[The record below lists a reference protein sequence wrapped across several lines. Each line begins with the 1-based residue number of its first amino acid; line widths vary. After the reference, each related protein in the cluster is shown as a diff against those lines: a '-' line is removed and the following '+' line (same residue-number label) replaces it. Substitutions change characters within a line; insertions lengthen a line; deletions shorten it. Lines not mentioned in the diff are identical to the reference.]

1 MEGSTKE
8 RMDDVVD
15 STKERMDDVE
25 DSVKNRADDVEDS
38 VEDKMK
44 ESAEEQQN
52 QRAEKQGEERNLP
65 EKNPL
70 QGFAVAVLLCFLFV
84 LFLLG
89 AVLPLRKKYS
99 AEEKRAFRTFPEFS
113 WKGLVK
119 GSYFQD
125 ISAWYQDS
133 YPGKEYLL
141 SLDEKVESLY
151 GLQGKALYGGERNN
165 DTVKESIPE
174 TGAIAETFSLTKNAG
189 EENKAESGETVESQ
203 GGEQKEKTKEEE
215 TGKAPK
221 EETDKAQKEDKEGG
235 AGTEQSF
242 ETDAAGNL
250 VLPKTE
256 GNVALQGETVGSLYL
271 DGKEAYELYY
281 FSEKAVRSHASLLN
295 TVQSMY
301 PNLTVTAMV
310 VPNSFGV
317 LLDAKTQEKLASSGM
332 DKAISY
338 LYSLMD
344 KRVHTVDAFSALASH
359 KKEYIYF
366 RTDHHWTQ
374 LGAYYAYLA
383 FSKEHGF
390 SALPLSHFTKAEYSG
405 FYGTFYFSMNRPEA
419 LKANPDT
426 VVAYSG
432 EVNRMHFQ
440 DKNGKEGDASL
451 VNDASAMLPGNKYN
465 CFMMGDHPY
474 AEIHNEKGQK
484 NLLVIKDSYANAF
497 LPFLAEHYKNI
508 YVIDYRYY
516 EKKLPE
522 LIREKGIEEILF
534 VNNVMGI
541 GQKLSGKML
550 SLFQ

>member
-1 MEGSTKE
+1 MKDSTKDKVSDAVE
-8 RMDDVVD
+8 GGTKDRVVDDVVD
-15 STKERMDDVE
+15 
-25 DSVKNRADDVEDS
+25 RADDVVRNRE
-38 VEDKMK
+38 EAQRDKR
-44 ESAEEQQN
+44 AEEEG
-52 QRAEKQGEERNLP
+52 AERKHP
-65 EKNPL
+65 EKNTL
-70 QGFAVAVLLCFLFV
+70 QGFTVAVLLCFLFV

-89 AVLPLRKKYS
+89 AALPLRKKYS

-113 WKGLVK
+113 WKGLVQ

-133 YPGKEYLL
+133 YPGKEHLL

-174 TGAIAETFSLTKNAG
+174 TGEIAETFSLKKDAE
-189 EENKAESGETVESQ
+189 EENQAKSGEAVESRGSEKQ
-203 GGEQKEKTKEEE
+203 EKTKGAE
-215 TGKAPK
+215 TGKTEKKAS
-221 EETDKAQKEDKEGG
+221 DKGEKEDTAGGVGKE
-235 AGTEQSF
+235 QRF

-256 GNVALQGETVGSLYL
+256 GDVALQGETVGSLYL

-281 FSEKAVRSHASLLN
+281 FSEKGVRSHASLLN
-295 TVQSMY
+295 TVQSLY

-332 DKAISY
+332 DQAISY

-374 LGAYYAYLA
+374 LGAYFAYLA
-383 FSKEHGF
+383 FCKEHGF

-440 DKNGKEGDASL
+440 DKNGKEGEASL

-474 AEIHNEKGQK
+474 AEIHNEKGRK

-522 LIREKGIEEILF
+522 LIQEKGIEEILF

>member
-1 MEGSTKE
+1 M
-8 RMDDVVD
+8 
-15 STKERMDDVE
+15 
-25 DSVKNRADDVEDS
+25 DDVEDS

-52 QRAEKQGEERNLP
+52 QRAEKQEERNLP

-89 AVLPLRKKYS
+89 AVLPFRKKYS

-113 WKGLVK
+113 WKGLVQ

-133 YPGKEYLL
+133 YPGKEHLL

-174 TGAIAETFSLTKNAG
+174 TGEIAETFSLKKDAE
-189 EENKAESGETVESQ
+189 EENQAKNGEAVESRGSEKQ
-203 GGEQKEKTKEEE
+203 EKTKEAE
-215 TGKAPK
+215 A
-221 EETDKAQKEDKEGG
+221 DKAEKKDSDKAEKEDTAGG
-235 AGTEQSF
+235 AGKEQSF

-256 GNVALQGETVGSLYL
+256 GNVDLQGETVGSLYL
-271 DGKEAYELYY
+271 DGNEAYELYY
-281 FSEKAVRSHASLLN
+281 FSEKGVRSHASLLN
-295 TVQSMY
+295 TVQSLY

-332 DKAISY
+332 DQAISY

-390 SALPLSHFTKAEYSG
+390 SALPLSHFSKAEYSG

-522 LIREKGIEEILF
+522 LIRDKGIEEILF

>member
-1 MEGSTKE
+1 MKDSTKDKVSDAVE
-8 RMDDVVD
+8 DGTKDRVVDDVVD
-15 STKERMDDVE
+15 
-25 DSVKNRADDVEDS
+25 RADDVVRNRE
-38 VEDKMK
+38 EAQRDKR
-44 ESAEEQQN
+44 AEEEG
-52 QRAEKQGEERNLP
+52 AERKHP
-65 EKNPL
+65 EKNPV
-70 QGFAVAVLLCFLFV
+70 QGFTVAVLLCFLFV

-89 AVLPLRKKYS
+89 AALPLRKKYS

-113 WKGLVK
+113 WKGLVQ

-133 YPGKEYLL
+133 YPGKEHLL

-174 TGAIAETFSLTKNAG
+174 TGEIAETFSLKKDAE
-189 EENKAESGETVESQ
+189 EENQAKSGEAVESRGSEKQEKTNEAEADKAEKKDSDKVE
-203 GGEQKEKTKEEE
+203 
-215 TGKAPK
+215 
-221 EETDKAQKEDKEGG
+221 KEDTAGG
-235 AGTEQSF
+235 AGKKQSF

-250 VLPKTE
+250 VLPKTA
-256 GNVALQGETVGSLYL
+256 GNVDLQGETVGSLYL
-271 DGKEAYELYY
+271 DGNEAYELYY
-281 FSEKAVRSHASLLN
+281 FSEKGVRSHASLLN
-295 TVQSMY
+295 TVQSLY

-332 DKAISY
+332 DQAISY

-390 SALPLSHFTKAEYSG
+390 SALPLSHFSKAEYRG

-440 DKNGKEGDASL
+440 DKNGKEGDTSL

>member
-1 MEGSTKE
+1 MKDSTKDKVSDAVE
-8 RMDDVVD
+8 GGTKDRVVDDVVD
-15 STKERMDDVE
+15 
-25 DSVKNRADDVEDS
+25 RADDVVRNREEAQRDTR
-38 VEDKMK
+38 
-44 ESAEEQQN
+44 AEEEG
-52 QRAEKQGEERNLP
+52 AERKHP
-65 EKNPL
+65 EKNTL
-70 QGFAVAVLLCFLFV
+70 QGFTVAVLLCFLFV

-89 AVLPLRKKYS
+89 AALPLRKKYS

-113 WKGLVK
+113 WKGLVQ

-133 YPGKEYLL
+133 YPGKEHLL

-174 TGAIAETFSLTKNAG
+174 TGEIAETFSLKKDAE
-189 EENKAESGETVESQ
+189 EENQAKSGEAVESRGSEKQ
-203 GGEQKEKTKEEE
+203 EKTKEAE
-215 TGKAPK
+215 ADK
-221 EETDKAQKEDKEGG
+221 EDSDKAKKEDAAGG
-235 AGTEQSF
+235 AGKEQSF

-256 GNVALQGETVGSLYL
+256 GNVDLQGETVGSLYL
-271 DGKEAYELYY
+271 DGNEAYELYY
-281 FSEKAVRSHASLLN
+281 FSEKGVRSHASLLN
-295 TVQSMY
+295 TVQSLY

-332 DKAISY
+332 DQAISY

-383 FSKEHGF
+383 FCKEHGF
-390 SALPLSHFTKAEYSG
+390 TAFPLSYFTKAEYSG

-426 VVAYSG
+426 IVAYSG

-440 DKNGKEGDASL
+440 DKNGKAGDTSL

-474 AEIHNEKGQK
+474 AEIHNEKGKK

-522 LIREKGIEEILF
+522 LIKEKGIEEILF

>member
-1 MEGSTKE
+1 MKDSTKDKVSDAVE
-8 RMDDVVD
+8 GGTKDRVVDDVVD
-15 STKERMDDVE
+15 
-25 DSVKNRADDVEDS
+25 RADDVVRNRE
-38 VEDKMK
+38 EAQRDK
-44 ESAEEQQN
+44 
-52 QRAEKQGEERNLP
+52 RAEKEGAERKHP
-65 EKNPL
+65 EKNTL
-70 QGFAVAVLLCFLFV
+70 QGFTVAVLLCFLFV

-89 AVLPLRKKYS
+89 AALPLRKKYS

-113 WKGLVK
+113 WKGLVQ

-133 YPGKEYLL
+133 YPGKEHLL

-174 TGAIAETFSLTKNAG
+174 TGEIAETFSLKKNAE
-189 EENKAESGETVESQ
+189 EENQAKSGEAVESRGSEKQ
-203 GGEQKEKTKEEE
+203 EKTKEAE
-215 TGKAPK
+215 A
-221 EETDKAQKEDKEGG
+221 DKAEKKDSDKAEKEDTAGG
-235 AGTEQSF
+235 AGKEQSF

-256 GNVALQGETVGSLYL
+256 GNVDLQGETVGSLYL
-271 DGKEAYELYY
+271 DGNEAYELYY
-281 FSEKAVRSHASLLN
+281 FSEKGVRSHASLLN
-295 TVQSMY
+295 TVQSLY

-332 DKAISY
+332 DQAISY

-383 FSKEHGF
+383 FCKEHGF
-390 SALPLSHFTKAEYSG
+390 TAFPLSHFTKAEYSG

-426 VVAYSG
+426 IVAYSG

-440 DKNGKEGDASL
+440 DKNGKEGDTSL

-474 AEIHNEKGQK
+474 AEIHNEKGKK

-522 LIREKGIEEILF
+522 LIKEKGIEEILF

>member
-1 MEGSTKE
+1 MKDSTKDKVSDAVE
-8 RMDDVVD
+8 GGTKDRVVDDVVD
-15 STKERMDDVE
+15 
-25 DSVKNRADDVEDS
+25 RADDVVRNRE
-38 VEDKMK
+38 EAQRDKR
-44 ESAEEQQN
+44 AEEEG
-52 QRAEKQGEERNLP
+52 AERKHP
-65 EKNPL
+65 EKNTL
-70 QGFAVAVLLCFLFV
+70 QGFTVAVLLCFLFV

-113 WKGLVK
+113 WKGLVQ

-133 YPGKEYLL
+133 YPGKEHLL

-174 TGAIAETFSLTKNAG
+174 TGEIAETFSLKKDAE
-189 EENKAESGETVESQ
+189 EENQAKSGEAVESRGSEKQ
-203 GGEQKEKTKEEE
+203 EKTKEAE
-215 TGKAPK
+215 A
-221 EETDKAQKEDKEGG
+221 DKAEKKDSDKAEKEDTAGG
-235 AGTEQSF
+235 AGKEQSF

-256 GNVALQGETVGSLYL
+256 GNVDLQGETVGSLYL
-271 DGKEAYELYY
+271 DGNEAYELYY
-281 FSEKAVRSHASLLN
+281 FSEKGVRSHASLLN
-295 TVQSMY
+295 TVQSLY

-332 DKAISY
+332 DQAISY

-344 KRVHTVDAFSALASH
+344 KRVHTVDALSALASH

-383 FSKEHGF
+383 FCKEHGF
-390 SALPLSHFTKAEYSG
+390 TAFPLSHFTKAEYSG

-426 VVAYSG
+426 IVAYSG

-440 DKNGKEGDASL
+440 DKNGKEGDTSL

-474 AEIHNEKGQK
+474 AEIHNEKGRK

>member
-8 RMDDVVD
+8 RMEDVVD

-38 VEDKMK
+38 VEDKVK

-52 QRAEKQGEERNLP
+52 QRAEKQEERNLP

-151 GLQGKALYGGERNN
+151 GLQGKALYGGERNS

-174 TGAIAETFSLTKNAG
+174 TGEIAETFSLTKST
-189 EENKAESGETVESQ
+189 EEEKKAESGEAVESQ
-203 GGEQKEKTKEEE
+203 GGEKKEKTKEEE

-221 EETDKAQKEDKEGG
+221 EDTDKAQKEDKEGG

-374 LGAYYAYLA
+374 LGAYYAYAEFCKERGLA
-383 FSKEHGF
+383 AKSLE
-390 SALPLSHFTKAEYSG
+390 SFTKAEYKD
-405 FYGTFYFSMNRPEA
+405 FYGTFYFYMNRPEA
-419 LKANPDT
+419 MKGNPDT
-426 VVAYSG
+426 VIAYTG
-432 EVNRMHFQ
+432 EVNDMRFL
-440 DKNGKEGDASL
+440 DASGKEYSGNL
-451 VNDASAMLPGNKYN
+451 INDAEKMLPGNKYN
-465 CFMMGDHPY
+465 CFMLGDHPY
-474 AEIHNEKGQK
+474 VEIHNEKGNG

-497 LPFLAEHYKNI
+497 VPFLAQ
-508 YVIDYRYY
+508 DYRNVYVVDYRHY

-522 LIREKGIEEILF
+522 LIRDKEIGEIVF

-541 GQKLSGKML
+541 GESQSKKML
-550 SLFQ
+550 SLFQG

>member
-1 MEGSTKE
+1 MKDSTKDKVSDAVE
-8 RMDDVVD
+8 DGTKDRVVDDVVD
-15 STKERMDDVE
+15 
-25 DSVKNRADDVEDS
+25 RADDVVRNRE
-38 VEDKMK
+38 EAQRDKR
-44 ESAEEQQN
+44 AEEEG
-52 QRAEKQGEERNLP
+52 AERKHP

-70 QGFAVAVLLCFLFV
+70 QGFTVAVLLCFLFV

-89 AVLPLRKKYS
+89 AALPLRKKYS

-113 WKGLVK
+113 WKGLVQ

-133 YPGKEYLL
+133 YPGKEHLL

-174 TGAIAETFSLTKNAG
+174 TGEIAETFSLKKDAE
-189 EENKAESGETVESQ
+189 EENQAKSGEAVESRGSEKQEKTNEAEADKAEKKDSDKVE
-203 GGEQKEKTKEEE
+203 
-215 TGKAPK
+215 
-221 EETDKAQKEDKEGG
+221 KEDTAGG
-235 AGTEQSF
+235 AGKKQSF

-250 VLPKTE
+250 VLPKTA
-256 GNVALQGETVGSLYL
+256 GNVDLQGETVGSLYL
-271 DGKEAYELYY
+271 DGNEAYELYY
-281 FSEKAVRSHASLLN
+281 FSEKGVRSHASLLN
-295 TVQSMY
+295 TVQSLY

-332 DKAISY
+332 DQAISY

-390 SALPLSHFTKAEYSG
+390 SALPLSHFSKAEYRG

-440 DKNGKEGDASL
+440 DKNGKEGDTSL

>member
-1 MEGSTKE
+1 ME
-8 RMDDVVD
+8 D

-25 DSVKNRADDVEDS
+25 NSVKNRVDDVEDS
-38 VEDKMK
+38 VDDKVK

-52 QRAEKQGEERNLP
+52 QRAEEQGEERNLP

-70 QGFAVAVLLCFLFV
+70 QGFTVAVLLCFLFV

-89 AVLPLRKKYS
+89 AALPLRKKYS

-113 WKGLVK
+113 WKGLVQ

-133 YPGKEYLL
+133 YPGKEHLL

-174 TGAIAETFSLTKNAG
+174 TGEIAETFSLKKDAE
-189 EENKAESGETVESQ
+189 EENQAKSGEAVESRGSEKQ
-203 GGEQKEKTKEEE
+203 EKTKEAEAE
-215 TGKAPK
+215 KK
-221 EETDKAQKEDKEGG
+221 DSDKAEKEDTAGG
-235 AGTEQSF
+235 AGKEQSF

-256 GNVALQGETVGSLYL
+256 GNVDLQGETVGSLYL
-271 DGKEAYELYY
+271 DGNEAYELYY
-281 FSEKAVRSHASLLN
+281 FSEKGVRSHASLLN
-295 TVQSMY
+295 TVQSLY

-332 DKAISY
+332 DQAISY

-383 FSKEHGF
+383 FCKEHGF
-390 SALPLSHFTKAEYSG
+390 TAFPLSHFTKAEYSG

-426 VVAYSG
+426 IVAYSG
-432 EVNRMHFQ
+432 EVNRMYFQ
-440 DKNGKEGDASL
+440 DKNGKEGDTSL

-474 AEIHNEKGQK
+474 AEIHNEKGRK

-497 LPFLAEHYKNI
+497 LPFLAENYKNI